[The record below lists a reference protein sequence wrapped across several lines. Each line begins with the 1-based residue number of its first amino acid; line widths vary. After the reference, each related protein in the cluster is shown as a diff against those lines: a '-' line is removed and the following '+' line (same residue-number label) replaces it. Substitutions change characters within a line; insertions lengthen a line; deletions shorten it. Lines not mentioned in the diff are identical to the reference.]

1 MNNKLVRESTMSK
14 YQRIPVGTYQPKLTF
29 FGCDKTEQ
37 SAVILGHHPMNALG
51 EVLMTYPYTYQGL
64 S

>member
-51 EVLMTYPYTYQGL
+51 EALMTYPYQGL